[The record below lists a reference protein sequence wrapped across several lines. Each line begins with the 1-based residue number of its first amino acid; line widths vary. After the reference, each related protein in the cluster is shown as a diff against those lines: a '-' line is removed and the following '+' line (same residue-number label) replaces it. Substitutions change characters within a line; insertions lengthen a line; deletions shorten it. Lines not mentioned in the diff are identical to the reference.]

1 MVKTVITTPVGER
14 TTSYITAVIR
24 DQNGD
29 PIPGGSLNSL
39 TLTLYNVDASNTI
52 INSVDDVN
60 ILNVGR
66 GVVDANGNVT
76 IELLLLDNQLI
87 DITKSFETHRAL
99 IEWTWGNT
107 RQGRHEVEF
116 LVQNMTR
123 VP

>member
-1 MVKTVITTPVGER
+1 MIKTVITTPVGER

-29 PIPGGSLNSL
+29 PISGGSLNSL
-39 TLTLYNVDASNTI
+39 TLTLYNVDTANTI
-52 INSVDDVN
+52 INTVDDVN

-66 GVVDANGNVT
+66 GVVDTNGNVT
-76 IELLLLDNQLI
+76 IELLLLDNQLV
-87 DITKSFETHRAL
+87 DVTKSFETHRAL

-116 LVQNMTR
+116 LVQNMIR

>member
-76 IELLLLDNQLI
+76 IELLLLDNQLV
-87 DITKSFETHRAL
+87 DTAKSFETHRAL